1 MFTTTVEVE
10 TSRGMNHSSVHSS
23 FFDKLSKKIVSK
35 QKNYFFVVLVFGLV
49 LLIVYIKIQCELKNE
64 TLINFETNKF
74 DWLKDKNFLPLYLK
88 PEEDTAILVPRNISA
103 FVERKFIA
111 CFVISSPKNV
121 KARNAVRQT
130 WGQLIKPIF
139 LVGRSDKKTLV
150 SVAHEARTFDDIII
164 EDFIDSYVNL
174 TIKTAFAMKNFLN
187 FFKDSTYFFKID
199 DDVFL
204 NVKSFY
210 EMLEN
215 VPRDVLIGKVEYNS
229 RVVRNKLNKWFIPK
243 FLFKDE
249 CFPNYVHG
257 PAYLIPGLARFPQL
271 TFKII
276 KLNLNLLKTF
286 QKLFN
291 GKKKLKSLI

>member
-10 TSRGMNHSSVHSS
+10 TSQGMNHSSVHSS
-23 FFDKLSKKIVSK
+23 FLDKLSKKIVSK
-35 QKNYFFVVLVFGLV
+35 QKNYFFFVLVFGLV
-49 LLIVYIKIQCELKNE
+49 LLIFLYIELQCRLEDE
-64 TLINFETNKF
+64 ELINFETNKF
-74 DWLKDKNFLPLYLK
+74 DWLKDKNFLPLYVK

-111 CFVISSPKNV
+111 CFVISSPKNAE
-121 KARNAVRQT
+121 ARNAVRQT

-139 LVGRSDKKTLV
+139 LVGRSDKKTLI
-150 SVAHEARTFDDIII
+150 SVAHEARVFDDIII

-204 NVKSFY
+204 NVKSLY

-215 VPRDVLIGKVEYNS
+215 VPKNVLIGKVEYNS
-229 RVVRNKLNKWFIPK
+229 KAVRNKLNKWFIPK

-249 CFPNYVHG
+249 CFPDYIHG
-257 PAYLIPGLARFPQL
+257 PGYLIPGLTCF
-271 TFKII
+271 
-276 KLNLNLLKTF
+276 
-286 QKLFN
+286 
-291 GKKKLKSLI
+291 S